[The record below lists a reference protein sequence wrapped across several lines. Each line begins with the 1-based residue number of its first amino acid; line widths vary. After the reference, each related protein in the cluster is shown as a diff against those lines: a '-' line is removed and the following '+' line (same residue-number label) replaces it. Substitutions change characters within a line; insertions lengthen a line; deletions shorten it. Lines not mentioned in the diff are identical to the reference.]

1 MNPDRTSR
9 AALDTWLSLC
19 RLFLRQDFAARFQ
32 GNAGGLAWA
41 LLAPLL
47 QLAIF
52 YFVFTQ
58 IFKTR
63 IEGLEGAGYLAF
75 LALGFWPWFAFSEAV
90 SRATTTLQDQ
100 AGLIRKVAVP
110 ISALVMARVFAA
122 FVLHGLGFLAVLLA
136 LALIGVEVRW
146 LALPLVVLLWLP
158 LLVLASGLALAAA
171 ATQVFVRD
179 LAQAIGLIL
188 SFWFF
193 LTPIIYSRQMIP
205 EWVRPIMDLNP
216 MTGLIEAH
224 RLLLLGVDTQ
234 VSVLPTVFGVLI
246 LATLGAWVFHR
257 SRLALEEF
265 L

>member
-1 MNPDRTSR
+1 MNPDTTPR
-9 AALDTWLSLC
+9 ASLDNWLSLC
-19 RLFLRQDFAARFQ
+19 RLFLRQDFSARFQ

-58 IFKTR
+58 IFKAR
-63 IEGLEGAGYLAF
+63 IEGLDGVGYLAF
-75 LALGFWPWFAFSEAV
+75 LALGFWPWFALSEAV
-90 SRATTTLQDQ
+90 ARATTTLQEQ
-100 AGLIRKVAVP
+100 AGLVRKVAVP

-122 FVLHGLGFLAVLLA
+122 FLLHGLGFLAVLLV
-136 LALIGVEVRW
+136 LALLGVEIRW
-146 LALPLVVLLWLP
+146 LALPLIVLLWLP
-158 LLVLASGLALAAA
+158 LLVLASGLSLMAA

-179 LAQAIGLIL
+179 LSQAIGLIL

-205 EWVRPIMDLNP
+205 DWVRPVMDLNP

-224 RLLLLGVDTQ
+224 RLLLIGMETEIAL
-234 VSVLPTVFGVLI
+234 LPTLLGVLI
-246 LATLGAWVFHR
+246 LAAVGGWVFHR
-257 SRLALEEF
+257 SHRVLEEF